1 MLAVIKTN
9 RVRKL
14 VVLTLFSLFFAVSCK
29 KPTNVYDHIQI
40 QKKITDT
47 NYKNFTLEELY
58 YCLLYDIQFVEQFDK
73 AKGKID
79 YYEENSLA
87 TNDSIN
93 IYRANNLQI
102 FLNSNLNSN
111 ENRNQRLFKSVT
123 YFENHTSLYDAYLSN
138 YLIAE
143 YYFNTQNFQLA
154 ENHAYKAIENLGAKN
169 KEYAFEKA
177 STFVLISNIHY
188 NQKKYTA
195 AFNVL
200 KNYDVLSEYF
210 NKKLI
215 SKEKINSLQSTYIN
229 NYAVIGNKIGKVSL
243 KQTIADLKSA
253 YNLSKSSKKSDK
265 RQKITALHNLIYY
278 KIEAND
284 LDSLDVYVKQFEQSK
299 PYVASIPVM
308 QVHFATIGDYFL
320 KIKKD
325 TIAAKQ
331 FQKDI
336 LLENSKKFKN
346 LYLEKR
352 ILEQIMQN
360 TDSASVE
367 LNNHYLNVIG
377 KIQKEND
384 NKLNINQKVIYEN
397 HELVRKNEKLKRE
410 IFYIVA
416 IILSISIITLLV
428 IYSIIQKIN
437 LKKIQ
442 LRNNNIE
449 QDTKALE
456 VTLTYKNNIEN
467 KLNNNK
473 KQIFMELHDNIVNKL
488 FSTRFLLHKDY
499 IKPESLQI
507 AKNTVLEVKHSLIEI
522 CDNYNEI
529 NNLFEKDSF
538 HNMIIELIQNQP
550 NNIIEFDLDLD
561 LSIEWFKTH
570 PKVRFHLYRVL
581 QELLQN
587 IHKHSSA
594 TNATIKIYQENSHI
608 KLIVF
613 DNGKGFKKTAKKGI
627 GITNILNRLK
637 EIDGNLIIE
646 STKGTQFIIT
656 IKL

>member
-1 MLAVIKTN
+1 
-9 RVRKL
+9 VRKL
-14 VVLTLFSLFFAVSCK
+14 VVLTLLSMVFAVSCK
-29 KPTNVYDHIQI
+29 KPANVYDHIQI
-40 QKKITDT
+40 QKKFTDS
-47 NYKNFTLEELY
+47 NYKNFSLEELY
-58 YCLLYDIQFVEQFDK
+58 YCLLYNIQFAEQLDK
-73 AKGKID
+73 AKSKIG
-79 YYEENSLA
+79 YYEDKSLS
-87 TNDSIN
+87 TSDSLN

-102 FLNSNLNSN
+102 FLNSDLNPN
-111 ENRNQRLFKSVT
+111 ENRYQRLFKSVT

-143 YYFNTQNFQLA
+143 YYFNLQYFQLA
-154 ENHAYKAIENLGAKN
+154 ENHAYKAIENLGNKS

-188 NQKKYTA
+188 NQKKYNS

-200 KNYDVLSEYF
+200 KNHDALSDNF

-215 SKEKINSLQSTYIN
+215 ATEKINSLKSTYTN
-229 NYAVIGNKIGKVSL
+229 NYAVIGNKIGKLSI

-253 YNLSKSSKKSDK
+253 YNLASLSKKTDK
-265 RQKITALHNLIYY
+265 KQKTTALHNLIHY
-278 KIEAND
+278 KIEGND
-284 LDSLDVYVKQFEQSK
+284 LDSLDAYVKQFEQSK
-299 PYVASIPVM
+299 SYLENIPIR
-308 QVHFATIGDYFL
+308 QVNFATIGNYLL

-325 TIAAKQ
+325 TVSAKQ
-331 FQKDI
+331 FQKDL
-336 LLENSKKFKN
+336 LLENQQKFNN

-352 ILEQIMQN
+352 ILEQIIQN
-360 TDSASVE
+360 TDSTSVE

-384 NKLNINQKVIYEN
+384 NRLNINQKVVYEN
-397 HELVRKNEKLKRE
+397 HELVRRNEKLKRE

-416 IILSISIITLLV
+416 IILSVSIISLLV

-442 LRNNNIE
+442 LRNNYIE

-488 FSTRFLLHKDY
+488 FSTRFLLHKDF
-499 IKPESLQI
+499 IKPESLEI
-507 AKNTVLEVKHSLIEI
+507 AKNTVLEVKHSLLEI

-538 HNMIIELIQNQP
+538 HHMIIELIKNQP
-550 NNIIEFDLDLD
+550 NNIIEFDYDLD

-570 PKVRFHLYRVL
+570 PKIRFHLYRVL

-594 TNATIKIYQENSHI
+594 NKATVKLYQKDSAI
-608 KLIVF
+608 KLEVF
-613 DNGKGFKKTAKKGI
+613 DNGKGFKKTANKGI
-627 GITNILNRLK
+627 GISNIQNRLK

-646 STKGTQFIIT
+646 STKGTRFIIT
-656 IKL
+656 VKL

>member
-1 MLAVIKTN
+1 M
-9 RVRKL
+9 RKF
-14 VVLTLFSLFFAVSCK
+14 VVLTLLSMVFAVSCK
-29 KPTNVYDHIQI
+29 KPANVYDHIQI
-40 QKKITDT
+40 QKKFTES
-47 NYKNFTLEELY
+47 NFKNFSLEELY
-58 YCLLYDIQFVEQFDK
+58 YCLLYNIQFAEQLDK
-73 AKGKID
+73 AKSKIG
-79 YYEENSLA
+79 YYEDKSLS
-87 TNDSIN
+87 TSDSLN

-111 ENRNQRLFKSVT
+111 ENRYQRLFKSVT
-123 YFENHTSLYDAYLSN
+123 YFENNTSLYDAYLSN

-143 YYFNTQNFQLA
+143 YYFNMQYFQLA
-154 ENHAYKAIENLGAKN
+154 ENHAYKAIENLGNKS

-188 NQKKYTA
+188 NQKKYNS

-200 KNYDVLSEYF
+200 KNHDALSDNF

-215 SKEKINSLQSTYIN
+215 AVEKINSLKSTYIN
-229 NYAVIGNKIGKVSL
+229 NYAVIGNKIGKLSI

-253 YNLSKSSKKSDK
+253 YNLASLSKKSDK
-265 RQKITALHNLIYY
+265 KQKTTALHNLIHY

-284 LDSLDVYVKQFEQSK
+284 LDSLDGYVKQFEQSK
-299 PYVASIPVM
+299 SYLENIPIR
-308 QVHFATIGDYFL
+308 QVNFATIGNYLL

-325 TIAAKQ
+325 TVAAKQ
-331 FQKDI
+331 FQKDL
-336 LLENSKKFKN
+336 LLENEQKFQN

-352 ILEQIMQN
+352 ILEQIIQN
-360 TDSASVE
+360 TDSTSVE

-384 NKLNINQKVIYEN
+384 NRLNINQKVVYEN
-397 HELVRKNEKLKRE
+397 HELVRRNEKLKRE

-416 IILSISIITLLV
+416 VILSVSIISLLV

-442 LRNNNIE
+442 LRNNYIE

-488 FSTRFLLHKDY
+488 FSTRFLLHKDF

-507 AKNTVLEVKHSLIEI
+507 AKNTVLEVKHSLLEI

-538 HNMIIELIQNQP
+538 HHMIMELIQNQP
-550 NNIIEFDLDLD
+550 NNIIEFDYDLD

-570 PKVRFHLYRVL
+570 PKIRFHLYRVL

-594 TNATIKIYQENSHI
+594 TKAIVKLYQENSTI
-608 KLIVF
+608 KLEVF
-613 DNGKGFKKTAKKGI
+613 DNGKGFKKTANKGI
-627 GITNILNRLK
+627 GISNIQNRLK
-637 EIDGNLIIE
+637 EIDGNLTIE
-646 STKGTQFIIT
+646 STKGTRFIIT
-656 IKL
+656 VKL

>member
-1 MLAVIKTN
+1 M
-9 RVRKL
+9 RKL
-14 VVLTLFSLFFAVSCK
+14 VVLTLLSMVFAVSCK
-29 KPTNVYDHIQI
+29 KPANVYNHIQI
-40 QKKITDT
+40 QKKFTDS
-47 NYKNFTLEELY
+47 NFENFSLEELY
-58 YCLLYDIQFVEQFDK
+58 YCLLYNIQFAEQLDK
-73 AKGKID
+73 AKSKIE
-79 YYEENSLA
+79 YYEDKSLS
-87 TNDSIN
+87 TSDSLN

-102 FLNSNLNSN
+102 FLNSDLNSN
-111 ENRNQRLFKSVT
+111 ENRYQRLFKSVT
-123 YFENHTSLYDAYLSN
+123 YFENHTSFYDAYLSN

-143 YYFNTQNFQLA
+143 YYFNLQYFQLA
-154 ENHAYKAIENLGAKN
+154 ENHAYKAIENLGNKT

-177 STFVLISNIHY
+177 SSFLLISNIHY
-188 NQKKYTA
+188 NQKKYNA

-200 KNYDVLSEYF
+200 KNYDVLSDNF

-215 SKEKINSLQSTYIN
+215 ATEKINSLKSTYIN
-229 NYAVIGNKIGKVSL
+229 NYAVIGNKIGKRSL

-253 YNLSKSSKKSDK
+253 YNLASLSKNSDK
-265 RQKITALHNLIYY
+265 KQKTNALHNLIHY

-284 LDSLDVYVKQFEQSK
+284 LDSLDAYVEQFEQSK
-299 PYVASIPVM
+299 SYLENIPIR
-308 QVHFATIGDYFL
+308 QVNLATIGNYLL

-325 TIAAKQ
+325 TVAAKQ
-331 FQKDI
+331 FQKDL
-336 LLENSKKFKN
+336 LLENEQKFKN

-352 ILEQIMQN
+352 ILEQIIQN
-360 TDSASVE
+360 TDSTSAE
-367 LNNHYLNVIG
+367 LNNHYLYVIG

-397 HELVRKNEKLKRE
+397 HELLRNNEKLKRE

-416 IILSISIITLLV
+416 IILSISIISLLI

-442 LRNNNIE
+442 LRNNYIE

-488 FSTRFLLHKDY
+488 FSTRFLLHKDF

-507 AKNTVLEVKHSLIEI
+507 AKNTVLEVKHSLLEI

-538 HNMIIELIQNQP
+538 HHMIMELIQNQP
-550 NNIIEFDLDLD
+550 NNIIEFDYDLD

-570 PKVRFHLYRVL
+570 PKIRFHLYRVL

-594 TNATIKIYQENSHI
+594 TKATVKLYQENSTI
-608 KLIVF
+608 KLEVF
-613 DNGKGFKKTAKKGI
+613 DNGKGFKKTANKGI
-627 GITNILNRLK
+627 GINNIQNRLK

-646 STKGTQFIIT
+646 STKGTRFIIT
-656 IKL
+656 VKL

>member
-1 MLAVIKTN
+1 M
-9 RVRKL
+9 RKF
-14 VVLTLFSLFFAVSCK
+14 VVLTLLSMVFAVSCK
-29 KPTNVYDHIQI
+29 KPANVYDHIQI
-40 QKKITDT
+40 QKKFTES
-47 NYKNFTLEELY
+47 NFKNFSLEELY
-58 YCLLYDIQFVEQFDK
+58 YCLLYNIQFAEQLDK
-73 AKGKID
+73 AKSKIG
-79 YYEENSLA
+79 YYEDKSLS
-87 TNDSIN
+87 TSDSLN

-111 ENRNQRLFKSVT
+111 ENRYQRLFKSVT
-123 YFENHTSLYDAYLSN
+123 YFENNTSLYDAYLSN

-143 YYFNTQNFQLA
+143 YYFNMQYFQLA
-154 ENHAYKAIENLGAKN
+154 ENHAYKAIENLGNKS

-188 NQKKYTA
+188 NQKKYNS

-200 KNYDVLSEYF
+200 KNHDALSDNF

-215 SKEKINSLQSTYIN
+215 AVEKINSLKSTYIN
-229 NYAVIGNKIGKVSL
+229 NYAVIGNKIGKLSL

-253 YNLSKSSKKSDK
+253 YNLAIHSKKSDNK
-265 RQKITALHNLIYY
+265 HKTTALHNLIHY

-284 LDSLDVYVKQFEQSK
+284 LDSLDSYVKKFEQSK
-299 PYVASIPVM
+299 SYLVNIPIR
-308 QVHFATIGDYFL
+308 QVNFATIGNYLL

-325 TIAAKQ
+325 TVAAKQ
-331 FQKDI
+331 FQKDL
-336 LLENSKKFKN
+336 LLENEQKFKN

-352 ILEQIMQN
+352 ILEQIIQN
-360 TDSASVE
+360 TDSTSIE

-384 NKLNINQKVIYEN
+384 NRLNINQKVVYEN
-397 HELVRKNEKLKRE
+397 HELVRRNKKLKRE

-416 IILSISIITLLV
+416 IILSISIISLLI

-442 LRNNNIE
+442 LRNNYIE

-488 FSTRFLLHKDY
+488 FSTRFLLHKDF

-507 AKNTVLEVKHSLIEI
+507 AKNTVLEVKHSLLEI

-538 HNMIIELIQNQP
+538 HHMIMELIQNQP
-550 NNIIEFDLDLD
+550 NNIIEFDYDLD

-570 PKVRFHLYRVL
+570 PKIRFHLYRVL

-594 TNATIKIYQENSHI
+594 TKAIVKLYQENSTI
-608 KLIVF
+608 KLEVF
-613 DNGKGFKKTAKKGI
+613 DNGKGFKKTANKGI
-627 GITNILNRLK
+627 GISNIQNRLK
-637 EIDGNLIIE
+637 EIDGNLTIE
-646 STKGTQFIIT
+646 STKGTRFIIT
-656 IKL
+656 VKL

>member
-1 MLAVIKTN
+1 
-9 RVRKL
+9 VRKF
-14 VVLTLFSLFFAVSCK
+14 VVLTLLSMVFAVSCK
-29 KPTNVYDHIQI
+29 KPANVYDHIQI
-40 QKKITDT
+40 QKKFTES
-47 NYKNFTLEELY
+47 NYKNFSLEELY
-58 YCLLYDIQFVEQFDK
+58 YCLLYNIQFAEQLDK
-73 AKGKID
+73 ANSKIG
-79 YYEENSLA
+79 YYEDKSLS
-87 TNDSIN
+87 TSDSLN

-102 FLNSNLNSN
+102 FLNSDLNLS
-111 ENRNQRLFKSVT
+111 ENRYPCLFKSVT

-143 YYFNTQNFQLA
+143 YYFNLQYFQLA
-154 ENHAYKAIENLGAKN
+154 ENHAYKAIENLGNKS

-188 NQKKYTA
+188 NQKKYNS

-200 KNYDVLSEYF
+200 KNHDALSDNF
-210 NKKLI
+210 NKKI
-215 SKEKINSLQSTYIN
+215 IASEKINSLKSTYIN
-229 NYAVIGNKIGKVSL
+229 NYAVIGNKIGKLSI

-253 YNLSKSSKKSDK
+253 YNLASLSKKTDK
-265 RQKITALHNLIYY
+265 KQKTTALHNLIHY

-284 LDSLDVYVKQFEQSK
+284 LDSLDGYVKQFEQSK
-299 PYVASIPVM
+299 SYLENIPIR
-308 QVHFATIGDYFL
+308 QVNFATIGNYLL

-325 TIAAKQ
+325 TVSAKQ
-331 FQKDI
+331 FQKDL
-336 LLENSKKFKN
+336 LLENEQKFKN

-352 ILEQIMQN
+352 ILEQIIQN
-360 TDSASVE
+360 TDSTSVE

-384 NKLNINQKVIYEN
+384 NRLNINQKVVYEN
-397 HELVRKNEKLKRE
+397 HELVRRNEKLKRE

-416 IILSISIITLLV
+416 IILSVSIISLLV

-442 LRNNNIE
+442 LRNNYIE

-488 FSTRFLLHKDY
+488 FSTRFLLHKDF

-507 AKNTVLEVKHSLIEI
+507 AKNTVLEVKHSLLEI

-538 HNMIIELIQNQP
+538 HHMIMELIQNQP
-550 NNIIEFDLDLD
+550 NNIIEFDYDLD

-570 PKVRFHLYRVL
+570 PKIRFHLYRVL

-594 TNATIKIYQENSHI
+594 TKATVKLYQENSTI
-608 KLIVF
+608 KLEVF
-613 DNGKGFKKTAKKGI
+613 DNGKGFKKTANKGI
-627 GITNILNRLK
+627 GISNIQNRLK
-637 EIDGNLIIE
+637 EIDGNLTIE
-646 STKGTQFIIT
+646 STKGTRFIIT
-656 IKL
+656 VKL

>member
-1 MLAVIKTN
+1 
-9 RVRKL
+9 VRKL
-14 VVLTLFSLFFAVSCK
+14 VVLTLLSMVFAVSCK
-29 KPTNVYDHIQI
+29 KPANVYNHIQI
-40 QKKITDT
+40 QKKFTDS
-47 NYKNFTLEELY
+47 NFENFSLEELY
-58 YCLLYDIQFVEQFDK
+58 YCLLYNIQFAEQLDK
-73 AKGKID
+73 AKSKIE
-79 YYEENSLA
+79 YYEDKSLS
-87 TNDSIN
+87 TSDSLN

-102 FLNSNLNSN
+102 FLNSDLNSN
-111 ENRNQRLFKSVT
+111 ENRYQRLFKSVT
-123 YFENHTSLYDAYLSN
+123 YFENHTSFYDAYLSN

-143 YYFNTQNFQLA
+143 YYFNLQYFQLA
-154 ENHAYKAIENLGAKN
+154 ENHAYKAIENLGNKT

-177 STFVLISNIHY
+177 SSFLLISNIHY
-188 NQKKYTA
+188 NQKKYNA

-200 KNYDVLSEYF
+200 KNYDVLSDNF

-215 SKEKINSLQSTYIN
+215 ATEKINSLKSTYIN
-229 NYAVIGNKIGKVSL
+229 NYAVIGNKIGKRSL

-253 YNLSKSSKKSDK
+253 YNLASLSKNSDK
-265 RQKITALHNLIYY
+265 KQKTNALHNLIHY

-284 LDSLDVYVKQFEQSK
+284 LDSLDAYVEQFEQSK
-299 PYVASIPVM
+299 SYLENIPIR
-308 QVHFATIGDYFL
+308 QVNLATIGNYLL

-325 TIAAKQ
+325 TVAAKQ
-331 FQKDI
+331 FQKDL
-336 LLENSKKFKN
+336 LLENEQKFKN

-352 ILEQIMQN
+352 ILEQIIQN
-360 TDSASVE
+360 TDSTSAE
-367 LNNHYLNVIG
+367 LNNHYLYVIG

-397 HELVRKNEKLKRE
+397 HELLRNNEKLKRE

-416 IILSISIITLLV
+416 IILSISIISLLI

-442 LRNNNIE
+442 LRNNYIE

-488 FSTRFLLHKDY
+488 FSTRFLLHKDF

-507 AKNTVLEVKHSLIEI
+507 AKNTVLEVKHSLLEI

-538 HNMIIELIQNQP
+538 HHMIMELIQNQP
-550 NNIIEFDLDLD
+550 NNIIEFDYDLD

-570 PKVRFHLYRVL
+570 PKIRFHLYRVL

-594 TNATIKIYQENSHI
+594 TKATVKLYQENSTI
-608 KLIVF
+608 KLEVF
-613 DNGKGFKKTAKKGI
+613 DNGKGFKKTANKGI
-627 GITNILNRLK
+627 GINNIQNRLK

-646 STKGTQFIIT
+646 STKGTRFIIT
-656 IKL
+656 VKL

>member
-1 MLAVIKTN
+1 M
-9 RVRKL
+9 RKL

-29 KPTNVYDHIQI
+29 KPANVYDHILI
-40 QKKITDT
+40 HKKVTDS
-47 NYKNFTLEELY
+47 NYKTFTLDELY
-58 YCLLYDIQFVEQFDK
+58 YCLLYNIQFAEQPDK
-73 AKGKID
+73 AKNQIA
-79 YYEENSLA
+79 YYENQSLSKS
-87 TNDSIN
+87 DSID

-102 FLNSNLNSN
+102 FLNSDLNSI
-111 ENRNQRLFKSVT
+111 ETRNQRLFKSAT
-123 YFENHTSLYDAYLSN
+123 YFENQNNLYDAYLSN
-138 YLIAE
+138 YLIAQ

-154 ENHAYKAIENLGAKN
+154 ENHAYKAIENLGTKN

-200 KNYDVLSEYF
+200 KNYDVLSDYF

-215 SKEKINSLQSTYIN
+215 VQQKINSLQSTYIN
-229 NYAVIGNKIGKVSL
+229 NYAVIGNKIGKISL
-243 KQTIADLKSA
+243 KQTIADLKTA
-253 YNLSKSSKKSDK
+253 YNLASFSKKPDN
-265 RQKITALHNLIYY
+265 RQKITALHNLIHY
-278 KIEAND
+278 KIEAKD
-284 LDSLDVYVKQFEQSK
+284 LDSLDNYVDQFRQSK
-299 PYVASIPVM
+299 PSAARIPIM
-308 QVHFATIGDYFL
+308 QVNFATIGDYLL

-325 TIAAKQ
+325 TIAAKH
-331 FQKDI
+331 FQKEL
-336 LLENSKKFKN
+336 LLENEQKFKN

-360 TDSASVE
+360 TDSTSVE
-367 LNNHYLNVIG
+367 LNNHYLNVIS

-416 IILSISIITLLV
+416 IILSVSIISLLV

-442 LRNNNIE
+442 LRNNYIE

-488 FSTRFLLHKDY
+488 FSTRFLLHKDF

-507 AKNTVLEVKHSLIEI
+507 AKNTVLEVKSSLLEI

-538 HNMIIELIQNQP
+538 HHMIIELIENQP
-550 NNIIEFDLDLD
+550 NNIIEFDYDLD

-570 PKVRFHLYRVL
+570 PKVRFHLYRIL

-594 TNATIKIYQENSHI
+594 TKATVEIYQENSNI
-608 KLIVF
+608 TLIVF
-613 DNGKGFKKTAKKGI
+613 DNGKGFKKTAKKGL
-627 GITNILNRLK
+627 GINNIQNRLK
-637 EIDGNLIIE
+637 EINGNLTID
-646 STKGTQFIIT
+646 STKGTQFTIT
-656 IKL
+656 VNL

>member
-1 MLAVIKTN
+1 MHKFV
-9 RVRKL
+9 
-14 VVLTLFSLFFAVSCK
+14 VVLTLFSLFFVVSCK
-29 KPTNVYDHIQI
+29 KATNVYDHILI
-40 QKKITDT
+40 HKKVTDS
-47 NYKNFTLEELY
+47 NYKTFTLDELY
-58 YCLLYDIQFVEQFDK
+58 YCLLYNIQFAEQFDK
-73 AKGKID
+73 SKSKID
-79 YYEENSLA
+79 YYEDKSL
-87 TNDSIN
+87 TTGDSIN

-102 FLNSNLNSN
+102 FLNSDLNSI
-111 ENRNQRLFKSVT
+111 ENRNKRLFKSAT
-123 YFENHTSLYDAYLSN
+123 YFENSTSFYDAYLSN

-154 ENHAYKAIENLGAKN
+154 ENHAYKAIENLGTKN

-188 NQKKYTA
+188 NQKKYNA

-200 KNYDVLSEYF
+200 KNYDVLSDYF

-215 SKEKINSLQSTYIN
+215 VQQKINSLQSTYIN

-243 KQTIADLKSA
+243 KQTIKDLEST
-253 YNLSKSSKKSDK
+253 YNLAAFSKKADN
-265 RQKITALHNLIYY
+265 RQKITALHNLIHY
-278 KIEAND
+278 KIEAKD
-284 LDSLDVYVKQFEQSK
+284 LDSLDSYIKQLQNSK
-299 PYVASIPVM
+299 SNIARIPIM
-308 QVHFATIGDYFL
+308 QVNFATIGDYLL

-325 TIAAKQ
+325 TVAAKQ
-331 FQKDI
+331 FQKEL
-336 LLENSKKFKN
+336 LLENEQKFKN

-352 ILEQIMQN
+352 ILEQIIQN
-360 TDSASVE
+360 TDSTSVE
-367 LNNHYLNVIG
+367 LNNHYLNVVS
-377 KIQKEND
+377 KIQKDND
-384 NKLNINQKVIYEN
+384 NKLIINQKIIYEN

-416 IILSISIITLLV
+416 IILSASIISLLV

-442 LRNNNIE
+442 LRNKYIE

-473 KQIFMELHDNIVNKL
+473 RQIFMELHDNIVNKL
-488 FSTRFLLHKDY
+488 FSTRFLLHKDF

-507 AKNTVLEVKHSLIEI
+507 AKNTVLDVKQSLLEI
-522 CDNYNEI
+522 CDNYNAI
-529 NNLFEKDSF
+529 NDLFEKDSF
-538 HNMIIELIQNQP
+538 HHMIIELIQNQP
-550 NNIIEFDLDLD
+550 NNIIEFDYDLD
-561 LSIEWFKTH
+561 LSIEWFKIH
-570 PKVRFHLYRVL
+570 SKVRFHLYRVL

-594 TNATIKIYQENSHI
+594 TKATVKLYQENSNI
-608 KLIVF
+608 KLVVF

-627 GITNILNRLK
+627 GINNIQNRLK
-637 EIDGNLIIE
+637 EIDANLLIE
-646 STKGTQFIIT
+646 TTKGTKFII
-656 IKL
+656 IVKL

>member
-1 MLAVIKTN
+1 M
-9 RVRKL
+9 RKL
-14 VVLTLFSLFFAVSCK
+14 VVLTLLSMVFAVSCK
-29 KPTNVYDHIQI
+29 KPANVYDHIQI
-40 QKKITDT
+40 QKKFTDS
-47 NYKNFTLEELY
+47 NFKNFSLEELY
-58 YCLLYDIQFVEQFDK
+58 YCLLYNIQFAEQLDK
-73 AKGKID
+73 AKSKIG
-79 YYEENSLA
+79 YYEDKSLS
-87 TNDSIN
+87 TSDSLN

-102 FLNSNLNSN
+102 FLNSDLNSN
-111 ENRNQRLFKSVT
+111 ENRYQRLFKSVT

-143 YYFNTQNFQLA
+143 YYFNLQYFQLA
-154 ENHAYKAIENLGAKN
+154 ENHAYKAIENLGNKS

-188 NQKKYTA
+188 NQKKYNS

-200 KNYDVLSEYF
+200 KNHDALSDNF

-215 SKEKINSLQSTYIN
+215 ASEKINSLKSTYIN
-229 NYAVIGNKIGKVSL
+229 NYAVIGNKIGKLSL
-243 KQTIADLKSA
+243 KQTIADLKTA
-253 YNLSKSSKKSDK
+253 YNLASLSKKSDK
-265 RQKITALHNLIYY
+265 KQKTTALHNLIHY

-284 LDSLDVYVKQFEQSK
+284 LDSLDGYVKQFEQSK
-299 PYVASIPVM
+299 SYLANIPIR
-308 QVHFATIGDYFL
+308 QVNFATIGNYLL

-325 TIAAKQ
+325 TVTAKQ
-331 FQKDI
+331 FQKDL
-336 LLENSKKFKN
+336 LLENEQKFKN

-352 ILEQIMQN
+352 ILEQIIQN
-360 TDSASVE
+360 TDSTSVE

-384 NKLNINQKVIYEN
+384 NRLNINQKVVYEN
-397 HELVRKNEKLKRE
+397 HELVRRNEKLKRE

-416 IILSISIITLLV
+416 IILSVSIISLLV

-442 LRNNNIE
+442 LRNNYIE

-456 VTLTYKNNIEN
+456 VTLTYKNNIEK

-488 FSTRFLLHKDY
+488 FSTRFLLHKDF
-499 IKPESLQI
+499 IKLESLQI
-507 AKNTVLEVKHSLIEI
+507 AKNTVLEVKHSLLEI

-538 HNMIIELIQNQP
+538 HHMIMELIQNQP
-550 NNIIEFDLDLD
+550 NNMIEFDYDLD

-570 PKVRFHLYRVL
+570 PKIRFHLYRVL

-594 TNATIKIYQENSHI
+594 TKATVKLYQENSTI
-608 KLIVF
+608 KLEVF
-613 DNGKGFKKTAKKGI
+613 DNGKGFKKTANKGI
-627 GITNILNRLK
+627 GISNIQNRLK

-646 STKGTQFIIT
+646 STKGTRFIIT
-656 IKL
+656 VKL

>member
-1 MLAVIKTN
+1 M
-9 RVRKL
+9 RKL

-29 KPTNVYDHIQI
+29 KPANVYDHILI
-40 QKKITDT
+40 HKKVTDS
-47 NYKNFTLEELY
+47 NYKTFPLDELY
-58 YCLLYDIQFVEQFDK
+58 YCLLYNIQFAEQPDK
-73 AKGKID
+73 AKNLIA
-79 YYEENSLA
+79 YYENQSLSKS
-87 TNDSIN
+87 DSIN

-102 FLNSNLNSN
+102 FLNSDLNSN
-111 ENRNQRLFKSVT
+111 ENRNQRLFKSAT
-123 YFENHTSLYDAYLSN
+123 YFENNTNQYDAYLSN
-138 YLIAE
+138 YLISE
-143 YYFNTQNFQLA
+143 YYFNLQSFQIA
-154 ENHAYKAIENLGAKN
+154 ENYAYKALENLGTNN

-188 NQKKYTA
+188 NQKKYNS

-200 KNYDVLSEYF
+200 KNYDVLSDYF

-215 SKEKINSLQSTYIN
+215 VQQKINSLQSTYIN
-229 NYAVIGNKIGKVSL
+229 NYAVIGNKIGKISL
-243 KQTIADLKSA
+243 QQTITDLESA
-253 YNLSKSSKKSDK
+253 YNLASFSKKADN
-265 RQKITALHNLIYY
+265 RQKITALHNLINY
-278 KIEAND
+278 KIEADD
-284 LDSLDVYVKQFEQSK
+284 LDSLESYVDQFKQSMSS
-299 PYVASIPVM
+299 AARIPIM
-308 QVHFATIGDYFL
+308 QVNFATIGDYLL

-336 LLENSKKFKN
+336 LSENSQKFKN

-360 TDSASVE
+360 TDSTSVE
-367 LNNHYLNVIG
+367 LNNHYLNVIS

-416 IILSISIITLLV
+416 IILSVSIISLLV

-442 LRNNNIE
+442 LRNNYIE

-488 FSTRFLLHKDY
+488 FSTRFLLHKDF

-507 AKNTVLEVKHSLIEI
+507 AKNTVLEVKTSLLEI

-538 HNMIIELIQNQP
+538 HHMIIELIENQP
-550 NNIIEFDLDLD
+550 NNIIEFDYDLD

-570 PKVRFHLYRVL
+570 PKVRFHLYRIL

-594 TNATIKIYQENSHI
+594 TKATVEIYQENLNI

-613 DNGKGFKKTAKKGI
+613 DNGKGFKKTAKKGL
-627 GITNILNRLK
+627 GINNIQNRLK
-637 EIDGNLIIE
+637 EINGHLTIDSI
-646 STKGTQFIIT
+646 KGTQFTIT
-656 IKL
+656 INL

>member
-1 MLAVIKTN
+1 M
-9 RVRKL
+9 RKL

-29 KPTNVYDHIQI
+29 KQTNVYDHIQI
-40 QKKITDT
+40 QKKITQS
-47 NYKNFTLEELY
+47 NYKNFSLEELY
-58 YCLLYDIQFVEQFDK
+58 YCLLYDIQFAEQPDK
-73 AKGKID
+73 AKTKID
-79 YYEENSLA
+79 YYEENALA

-102 FLNSNLNSN
+102 FLNRNLSST
-111 ENRNQRLFKSVT
+111 ENRYKRLFKSAT
-123 YFENHTSLYDAYLSN
+123 YFENQNSLYDAYLSN

-143 YYFNTQNFQLA
+143 YYFNSHNFELA
-154 ENHAYKAIENLGAKN
+154 ENHAYRAIENLGTKN

-177 STFVLISNIHY
+177 ATFVLISNIHF
-188 NQKKYTA
+188 NQKKYHA

-200 KNYDVLSEYF
+200 KNHDVFSKNF
-210 NKKLI
+210 NKKLFAA
-215 SKEKINSLQSTYIN
+215 EKINSLKSTYIN
-229 NYAVIGNKIGKVSL
+229 NYAVIGNKIGLLSL

-253 YNLSKSSKKSDK
+253 YNLASLFNKTHKK
-265 RQKITALHNLIYY
+265 QKITALHNLIHY

-284 LDSLDVYVKQFEQSK
+284 LDSLDVYVNQFEQSK
-299 PYVASIPVM
+299 SYLASIPVM
-308 QVHFATIGDYFL
+308 QVHFVTIGDYLL

-325 TIAAKQ
+325 TLAAKQ
-331 FQKDI
+331 FQKD
-336 LLENSKKFKN
+336 LLIENEQKFNN

-352 ILEQIMQN
+352 ILEQIIQN

-367 LNNHYLNVIG
+367 LNNHYLNIID

-397 HELVRKNEKLKRE
+397 HELIRKNEKLKRE
-410 IFYIVA
+410 ILYIVA
-416 IILSISIITLLV
+416 VILCVSIISLLV

-507 AKNTVLEVKHSLIEI
+507 AKNTVLEVKNSLLEI

-538 HNMIIELIQNQP
+538 HNMIVELIQNQP
-550 NNIIEFDLDLD
+550 NKIIEFDYDLD

-570 PKVRFHLYRVL
+570 PKIRFHLYRVL

-594 TNATIKIYQENSHI
+594 TKATVKLYQENSHI
-608 KLIVF
+608 KLLVF

-627 GITNILNRLK
+627 GITNIQNRLK
-637 EIDGNLIIE
+637 EIDGNMKIE
-646 STKGTQFIIT
+646 ARKGTKFIIT